1 MNKRLTD
8 AVKKGNL
15 FIPFI
20 TAGDPVPEATIA
32 LALSLQRSGADVLE
46 LGIPYSDPLAD
57 GPVIQ
62 NASKR
67 ALAGGMTLAK
77 AMALVPEMRKAG
89 LTIPV
94 IVFTYANPLLQF
106 GFERFCETA
115 CDYGIDGLLVPDMP
129 FEESETLANECEK
142 QGLALISLVAP
153 TSQQRIKAI
162 ASRAQGFLY
171 CVSSLG
177 VTGARKTLHPQ
188 VEAFLKLVKEAS
200 PVPYVV
206 GFGISSY
213 EQVEEM
219 GRHADGVVIGSAIV
233 EQIGLRCEA
242 LKQAESR
249 DEAVKE
255 IEQYVNS
262 LLHPAPTY

>member
-1 MNKRLTD
+1 MSAKTRACPYFTCSANISATD
-8 AVKKGNL
+8 
-15 FIPFI
+15 
-20 TAGDPVPEATIA
+20 
-32 LALSLQRSGADVLE
+32 Q
-46 LGIPYSDPLAD
+46 SDCQPR
-57 GPVIQ
+57 P
-62 NASKR
+62 
-67 ALAGGMTLAK
+67 
-77 AMALVPEMRKAG
+77 G
-89 LTIPV
+89 L
-94 IVFTYANPLLQF
+94 PLLCILT
-106 GFERFCETA
+106 RR
-115 CDYGIDGLLVPDMP
+115 
-129 FEESETLANECEK
+129 NRREK
-142 QGLALISLVAP
+142 N
-153 TSQQRIKAI
+153 TS
-162 ASRAQGFLY
+162 STSG
-171 CVSSLG
+171 S
-177 VTGARKTLHPQ
+177 
-188 VEAFLKLVKEAS
+188 FLKLVKEAS